1 MSEAESDEAKAIS
14 FCGLS
19 ASSEMALFGFLL
31 NLCGVLAILIS
42 CGLTL
47 YHCGW
52 LGHPFDIQQFGDG
65 IGKLIQDDLIATGV
79 LAGGMGV
86 KAKLGG

>member
-1 MSEAESDEAKAIS
+1 MADSPADKPGLFA
-14 FCGLS
+14 GLS
-19 ASSEMALFGFLL
+19 LSDEMALFGFLL
-31 NLCGVLAILIS
+31 NLCGVIAILIA

-52 LGHPFDIQQFGDG
+52 RDQPFDIQQFGDG
-65 IGKLIQDDLIATGV
+65 IGKLIQDDLVATGI